1 MLINVFTNKFTTLNK
16 ISVVGATDDRKTNF
30 ILLLCKIILCLAWG
44 KAQKEM
50 ASQCVRAR

>member
-16 ISVVGATDDRKTNF
+16 ISVVGAADDRKTNF
-30 ILLLCKIILCLAWG
+30 ILLFCKIIHCLAWG

-50 ASQCVRAR
+50 ASQFVRAR